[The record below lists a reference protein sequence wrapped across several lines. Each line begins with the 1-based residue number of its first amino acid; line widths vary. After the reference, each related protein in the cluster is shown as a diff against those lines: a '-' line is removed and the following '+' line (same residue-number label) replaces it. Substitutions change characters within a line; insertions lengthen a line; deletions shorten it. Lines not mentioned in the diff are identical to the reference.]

1 MDANPT
7 LTQTA
12 HRNRAVVRRVFD
24 EIASNGDFGA
34 VDEVY
39 APDYVDHAPFPGASP
54 GRDGVRHSI
63 GGLRTALPDLRV
75 TVEDMSAHGDKV
87 AAHNTWRGTHTGE
100 VLGIRPTGRHLEF
113 TGVVVFRL
121 TGGLIAERWAIGL
134 ELDLLRELGL
144 SLRWAGTGGARRQP
158 R

>member
-1 MDANPT
+1 MEANQT
-7 LTQTA
+7 LIGA
-12 HRNRAVVRRVFD
+12 GNRAVVRRVFD
-24 EIASNGDFGA
+24 EIASTGDFDV
-34 VDEVY
+34 VDEIY
-39 APDYVDHAPFPGASP
+39 AVDYVDHAPFPGAP
-54 GRDGVRHSI
+54 DGRAGVRYSI
-63 GGLRTALPDLRV
+63 GGLRTAMPDLHV

-100 VLGIRPTGRHLEF
+100 VLGILPTGRSLAF

-121 TGGLIAERWAIGL
+121 AGGLIAERWAIGL

-144 SLRWAGTGGARRQP
+144 GLRWGPGNGHQQP